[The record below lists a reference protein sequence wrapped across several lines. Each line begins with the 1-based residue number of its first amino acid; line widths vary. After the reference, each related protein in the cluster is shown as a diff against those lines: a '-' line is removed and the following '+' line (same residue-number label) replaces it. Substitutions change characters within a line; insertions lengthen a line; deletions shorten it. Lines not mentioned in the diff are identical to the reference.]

1 MDSPELPA
9 VHEAWLPREHSL
21 HRPRHGGKQTLALV
35 CALVFFAAPTVMWI
49 GGMRATEIE
58 NRKLADFPTPADG
71 WGMVTGLPAWATDHL
86 VFRSGAVHAVDWV
99 SRTFFGESATF
110 DRGTTGPLP
119 SEPEPQAPIVDDG
132 PGSTEWPDQQYPGY
146 LRVLEGNEGWLYFGY
161 DVVAKCE
168 PAQPLVD
175 TIRQL
180 NLIRDVVER
189 SGREFVLVVPPDKST
204 MVPQFLP
211 GDYPG
216 KDCADTES
224 EQFWREVTLL
234 AGAMDLRPLLRTAA
248 DRRGHPL
255 YYRED
260 SHWTHDG
267 ALEMVRA
274 LAERVEPGVTR
285 DWQVTPNADKLV
297 FPADLPALLG
307 RTGENISAT
316 YQVRP
321 DGGADRTEF
330 RAWDLRKPIRTTEM
344 PTNGMITRP
353 TVVLGDSFG
362 LGAAPYLPAAFSDV
376 TQLSY
381 STARPDPGLVART
394 VADHEVVVLEIVE
407 RNLAGGIPSLLD
419 QAFVDTLT
427 AELAKRPIR

>member
-21 HRPRHGGKQTLALV
+21 HRPRHGGRQTLALLS
-35 CALVFFAAPTVMWI
+35 ALVFFATPTVLWI
-49 GGMRATEIE
+49 GGMRPGEIE
-58 NRKLADFPTPADG
+58 NRKLAEFPTPADG
-71 WGMVTGLPAWATDHL
+71 WGMFTGLPGWATDHL
-86 VFRSGAVHAVDWV
+86 SFRSGAVHTVDWV
-99 SRTFFGESATF
+99 SRTFFGESANF

-119 SEPEPQAPIVDDG
+119 SEPGPQGQDDDG

-146 LRVLEGNEGWLYFGY
+146 LRVLEGNEDWLYFGY

-180 NLIRDVVER
+180 NEIRDAVER
-189 SGREFVLVVPPDKST
+189 SGRTFVLVVPPDKST

-211 GDYPG
+211 RDYPG
-216 KDCADTES
+216 KDCAEAETER
-224 EQFWREVTLL
+224 FWREVTLL
-234 AGAMDLRPLLRTAA
+234 AGAMDLRPLLRAAA
-248 DRRGHPL
+248 DRRGRPL

-267 ALEMVRA
+267 GLEMVRA
-274 LAERVEPGVTR
+274 LAERLEPGVTR
-285 DWQVTPNADKLV
+285 DWQVTANAEPLV
-297 FPADLPALLG
+297 FAADLPPLLG
-307 RTGENISAT
+307 RTGENASPT

-321 DGGADRTEF
+321 DGDADRTEF
-330 RAWDLRKPIRTTEM
+330 RTWDLRKPVRTAEM
-344 PTNGMITRP
+344 PSNGMITAP
-353 TVVLGDSFG
+353 TVVLGDSFA

-376 TQLSY
+376 TQLFY

-407 RNLAGGIPSLLD
+407 RNLAGGIPSVLD
-419 QAFVDTLT
+419 QTFIDTLA